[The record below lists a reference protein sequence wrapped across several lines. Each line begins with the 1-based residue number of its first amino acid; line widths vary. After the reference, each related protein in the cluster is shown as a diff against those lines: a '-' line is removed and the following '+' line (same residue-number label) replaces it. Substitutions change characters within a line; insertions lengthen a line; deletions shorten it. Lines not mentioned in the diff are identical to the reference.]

1 MAYQVVWSPKAIED
15 VEEIASY
22 IAKDSV
28 AYAAAV
34 VRKILDTTGNL
45 SNFPLSGR
53 IVPELG
59 DPAIR
64 EKLVY
69 SYRVI
74 YRVEV
79 ETITIAAV
87 IHGKRLLDSEINES

>member
-34 VRKILDTTGNL
+34 VRKILDTTGKL
-45 SNFPLSGR
+45 RILGASSSRVRPISGKSANNR
-53 IVPELG
+53 HFSSK
-59 DPAIR
+59 ASR
-64 EKLVY
+64 
-69 SYRVI
+69 
-74 YRVEV
+74 
-79 ETITIAAV
+79 
-87 IHGKRLLDSEINES
+87 KRLAAPKLNRTR

>member
-1 MAYQVVWSPKAIED
+1 MAYQVVWSPNAIED
-15 VEEIASY
+15 VDQIASY

-34 VRKILDTTGNL
+34 VRKILDTTRNL

-74 YRVEV
+74 YQVEA
-79 ETITIAAV
+79 ETITITAV
-87 IHGKRLLDSEINES
+87 IHGKRLLDSEMNDS